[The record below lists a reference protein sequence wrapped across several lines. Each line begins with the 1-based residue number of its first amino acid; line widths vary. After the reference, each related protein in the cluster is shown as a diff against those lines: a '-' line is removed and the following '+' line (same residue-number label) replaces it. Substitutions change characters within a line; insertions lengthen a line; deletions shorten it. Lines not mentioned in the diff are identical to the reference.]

1 MVTGIPLSLSMH
13 PHHRTRRSLCVG
25 LPRLLHTVAVLA
37 VGAFSDPAAPEDH
50 ADRPIPES
58 TTSYTFGVKITGTG
72 GLLQSVVEESEREM
86 AANDAKRVAVVDDNS
101 DALEAPSPSS
111 GATHT
116 WLLALESGNTQTRR
130 AYLSK
135 RGDKTPQL
143 RDEVAVTGWGATVWH
158 SGVITHVGTGTKRKG
173 LEYTVPNPIYR
184 VLQQRQE
191 VHCLQLAGPARQ
203 QIRTWSSG
211 CANVGGNAGVGVL
224 GADQRGWWGGDGP
237 GSRGVSNSARCLK
250 WFKQR

>member
-1 MVTGIPLSLSMH
+1 LTSKYIINRAFNIWHALKQRRVSAVTASA
-13 PHHRTRRSLCVG
+13 TRRK
-25 LPRLLHTVAVLA
+25 LA
-37 VGAFSDPAAPEDH
+37 QAAYKAGTISIDDVPAEDH

-101 DALEAPSPSS
+101 DALEASGPSS

-130 AYLSK
+130 AYLSE

-173 LEYTVPNPIYR
+173 LEYTVYFSSDKKYIVCNLPDNKYGRGAVDERTSAVTLGWVFLVPTKEAGGEEMG
-184 VLQQRQE
+184 LAAGGLAS
-191 VHCLQLAGPARQ
+191 VHDA
-203 QIRTWSSG
+203 
-211 CANVGGNAGVGVL
+211 
-224 GADQRGWWGGDGP
+224 
-237 GSRGVSNSARCLK
+237 
-250 WFKQR
+250 